1 MTNPI
6 RFLVFVLL
14 LALSPITRADWYQR
28 TDAIM
33 GTRIF
38 VELWSDDADQ
48 AHQLI
53 QQVMDEM
60 HRVDKLMSPY
70 IETAQLAIVNRDAAT
85 RPVAITPELFNLI
98 VTANHYSDLSGGAFD
113 ITYASLGHEFDYRK
127 HIHPDAEQ
135 IKEALPLINYK
146 AVKLDSAKHTIF
158 FPHKG
163 MQIDLGGIAKGYAVD
178 KCIAILQKAGI
189 KHAIV
194 TAGGDSRLLGDHRG
208 RPWMMGIKN
217 PRGDA
222 SVVSIPLENVAISTS
237 GDYERYF
244 IENGVRYDHI
254 IDPKKGKSPT
264 EVVSA
269 TIIAD
274 NATETDALSTT
285 IFILGVK
292 KGLAL
297 ANSLTGVSAIL
308 IDHTGKIFYSND
320 LAPPDSKGS

>member
-1 MTNPI
+1 MSNYI
-6 RFLVFVLL
+6 RLLVFTVLL
-14 LALSPITRADWYQR
+14 TLSPITKADWYQR

-146 AVKLDSAKHTIF
+146 AVKLDPAKHTIF

-217 PRGDA
+217 PRGDS

-292 KGLAL
+292 KGLEL

-320 LAPPDSKGS
+320 LAPPDPKGS